1 MTRHKHSR
9 ERDVIVVAGSS
20 RHAVSLAAI
29 INAFL
34 ALTCFAQTAKPDFTG
49 HWVLDKEQSTLANP
63 DAVVG
68 ITIDIKH
75 AEPKIA
81 IKRIMELSMGQ
92 GRSSI
97 VVTTDGKWISDA
109 DMEKDEE
116 PVPAGLT
123 AVSGGESKTRAQWD
137 GAKLVVNS
145 VMTME
150 QDGATIEKDAVYSLS
165 PDGKTL
171 TIASVRRGG
180 PQGEVK
186 QTEIYRKQ

>member
-1 MTRHKHSR
+1 MTRHKHSQK
-9 ERDVIVVAGSS
+9 RDVIAVAGSS
-20 RHAVSLAAI
+20 RRAVSLAAI
-29 INAFL
+29 IIAFI
-34 ALTCFAQTAKPDFTG
+34 ALTCFAQTTRPNFTG
-49 HWVLDKEQSTLANP
+49 HWVLDKEQSKLANP

-81 IKRIMELSMGQ
+81 IKRTMELSMGQ

-109 DMEKDEE
+109 DMEKDAE
-116 PVPAGLT
+116 PAPQGDAMFS
-123 AVSGGESKTRAQWD
+123 SGASKTRASWD
-137 GAKLVVNS
+137 GEKLVVNT
-145 VMTME
+145 VMTPE
-150 QDGATIEKDAVYSLS
+150 QGGPPIEKDAVYSLS

-171 TIASVRRGG
+171 TIESVRRGG

-186 QTEIYRKQ
+186 STEVYRKQ